1 MKKLLFYNASVLLAG
16 IFCLSLVSTLTS
28 RSADSLFDKKGI
40 PVKNVSKVFEHL
52 GVSVSTLEQAN
63 EFAQKNLLRK
73 GERWDAQDEKE
84 WHPIILDK
92 KALLLH
98 DLKALGMIDSVEP
111 KQKSYRYALVMGAT
125 TGTVANRL
133 DYLAE
138 LKQNGISFKEIVLLG
153 GERQLRDIEKDGLPE
168 HITTEA
174 QMMGYLC
181 AHHEM
186 LKNEPALLVNAPMT
200 KNSAGTLIR
209 PNTDDTILYFAK
221 IAPADGSCLVISN
234 NPYVLR
240 QTKVTQRILDQ
251 VRFPT
256 EGAGKKISP
265 ETIDIIML
273 MDEFARTIYEEYKQ
287 AKNRLQK

>member
-1 MKKLLFYNASVLLAG
+1 MNYRNILLAG
-16 IFCLSLVSTLTS
+16 IVCLSLGSASLS
-28 RSADSLFDKKGI
+28 QAADSLFDKKGI

-73 GERWDAQDEKE
+73 GERWDTQEEKE
-84 WHPIILDK
+84 WHAVISDK
-92 KALLLH
+92 KALLLN
-98 DLKALGMIDSVEP
+98 DLESLGMIDSVEP

-125 TGTVANRL
+125 TGSVAKRL
-133 DYLAE
+133 DYLAS
-138 LKQNGISFKEIVLLG
+138 LKQNGLNFKEIVLLG

-174 QMMGYLC
+174 QMMEYLC
-181 AHHEM
+181 AHHAT
-186 LKNEPALLVNAPMT
+186 LKNDTALLVNAPMA
-200 KNSAGTLIR
+200 KHSDGTFIR
-209 PNTDDTILYFAK
+209 PNTDDTIVYFSK

-240 QTKVTQRILDQ
+240 QTKVAQRILDQ

-256 EGAGKKISP
+256 EGAGKKVNP
-265 ETIDIIML
+265 ETIDIVML
-273 MDEFARTIYEEYKQ
+273 MDEFARTIYEEYTQ
-287 AKNRLQK
+287 AKNNVRK